1 MGVDISSDALRIAL
15 DNVTRLGIN
24 NKAVFRKS
32 DLFSKIR
39 ADERFDMI
47 ISNPPYIP
55 IGTELEPEIK
65 HEPCIALFA
74 EENGLQLYRKI
85 VSEAPNYLKQGGW
98 LIFELGIGEA
108 DAVKAYMNEYFEDV
122 KVEKDLEGKDR
133 IIYGRLIN
141 I

>member
-1 MGVDISSDALRIAL
+1 
-15 DNVTRLGIN
+15 
-24 NKAVFRKS
+24 
-32 DLFSKIR
+32 
-39 ADERFDMI
+39 MI